1 MSLAGSGL
9 LEIVHTLRTFITR
22 LEAQS
27 VTHPQLAQNLLR
39 HLNEVIRPFV
49 AAQLGAFEEHL
60 RAELEALRDTIQVS
74 SSSSISSPDISLSVG
89 QDLVLTGVTL
99 QPTTTGFSEG
109 YLRIKINDKY
119 YKLAL
124 LND

>member
-27 VTHPQLAQNLLR
+27 VTHPQLAQNL
-39 HLNEVIRPFV
+39 NEVIRPFV
-49 AAQLGAFEEHL
+49 AAQLGAFEAHL
-60 RAELEALRDTIQVS
+60 QAELEALRDTIQVGS
-74 SSSSISSPDISLSVG
+74 TSSITSPEISLSVG

-109 YLRIKINDKY
+109 YLRISNS
-119 YKLAL
+119 
-124 LND
+124 NSN